1 MSIVRKLW
9 FSSALIVFR
18 KEWRDALR
26 DKRSLRLALL
36 PAFYFVAIFVGGTLF
51 TINTQQDYQVDGL
64 VQIELPVQG
73 GEHLPEL
80 LDWLREQG
88 VETVAV
94 ATDVYQQVQQ
104 GDHKFALIIPADI
117 HQQKL
122 RGENLTLWL
131 VYNAANQQ
139 VHSRLQFIRSQIYA
153 WSVRT
158 GNLNLLAR
166 GIAPGVGAVVS
177 LRENNV
183 ANDQQMGIYI
193 LGGLPMI
200 LLLSAF
206 IASIGFSADM
216 TAGERERR
224 SLESLLITP
233 VSSLALILGKWLT
246 SLLITF
252 SVVSL
257 TLALLWLA
265 LASLPFNE
273 LGLRVDVRWPAI
285 AAIFLVLMP
294 VIFIACALQLAV
306 AIFARSFK
314 DAQTYTGLLV
324 FIPMVPGFYTLFNP
338 GVYAD
343 WFLWVPVLGQQVI
356 VRDLLLGG
364 SLAGLTLVCFWITAG
379 AATLVLLLLAAK
391 QLRRA
396 KIIYG

>member
-88 VETVAV
+88 IETVAV
-94 ATDVYQQVQQ
+94 ETDVYQQVQQ

-233 VSSLALILGKWLT
+233 VSSLSLILGKWLT

-257 TLALLWLA
+257 TLVLLWLA

-379 AATLVLLLLAAK
+379 AATMVLLLLAAK

>member
-1 MSIVRKLW
+1 MSIVRKFW
-9 FSSALIVFR
+9 WSSALIVFR

-51 TINTQQDYQVDGL
+51 TISTQQDYQVDGL
-64 VQIELPVQG
+64 VQIKLPVQG

-94 ATDVYQQVQQ
+94 ETDVYQQVQQ

-139 VHSRLQFIRSQIYA
+139 VHSRLQFIRGQIYA

-233 VSSLALILGKWLT
+233 VSSLSLILGKWLT

-252 SVVSL
+252 SVVIL

-265 LASLPFNE
+265 LATLPFNE

-294 VIFIACALQLAV
+294 VILIACALQLAV

-364 SLAGLTLVCFWITAG
+364 SLAGLTLASFWITAS
-379 AATLVLLLLAAK
+379 ALTLVLLLLAAK

>member
-379 AATLVLLLLAAK
+379 AATMVLLLLAAK

>member
-343 WFLWVPVLGQQVI
+343 WFLWVPVLGQQVM

>member
-343 WFLWVPVLGQQVI
+343 WFLWVPVLGQQVM

-379 AATLVLLLLAAK
+379 AATMVLLLLAAK

>member
-166 GIAPGVGAVVS
+166 GIAPGVGTVVS

-233 VSSLALILGKWLT
+233 VSSLSLILGKWLT

-257 TLALLWLA
+257 TLVLLWLA

-379 AATLVLLLLAAK
+379 AATMVLLLLAAK